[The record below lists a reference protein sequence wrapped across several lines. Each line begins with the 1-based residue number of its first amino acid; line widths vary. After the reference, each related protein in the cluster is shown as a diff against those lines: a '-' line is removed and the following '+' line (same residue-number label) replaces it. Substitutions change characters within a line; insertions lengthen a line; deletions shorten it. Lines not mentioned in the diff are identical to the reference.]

1 MRSGQ
6 LRLAVSLVVAAFAV
20 SSHALG
26 ADCANPRKASGTMS
40 EGVYNG
46 VQEATELLAQNKHGD
61 AISKLTK
68 LSSVGSDFE
77 KAVVGYNLGFAYTG
91 REDYANATKA
101 FAAALAL
108 NSLPQQQHEQLQYNL
123 GQLYIA
129 AEKRDE
135 GIKTLQAYVT
145 EACGEV
151 PADAHIFLANVLS
164 QAHRYD
170 EALPQIDKAI
180 AKSKSPKET
189 WLQLKLAIHYE
200 LKNYAACARTLV
212 ELIGVV
218 PDKPDYWKQLSGMF
232 LEMKQDTEAVAV
244 LALAERR
251 GFIAK
256 PQEIKNLYSIYMLLE
271 LPYKAGMLIQ
281 EALAEQRVP
290 SDEAHLELLSN
301 AWLNARESTKAEAS
315 LKQLAAIADRGEHY
329 FKLGGMYGDEER
341 WKESREMLVKA
352 IEKGGL
358 KRAGEAYIRL
368 AVAEHN
374 LKNNRGAQAALTQ
387 AMNYDDTRKQAGEW
401 LRHLSGQMAEMQQE
415 AVAATTES

>member
-1 MRSGQ
+1 MRSCK
-6 LRLAVSLVVAAFAV
+6 LRLATTLAITALAFA
-20 SSHALG
+20 SNALG

-40 EGVYNG
+40 EGVYRG
-46 VQEATELLAQNKHGD
+46 VQEATELLAQNKHD
-61 AISKLTK
+61 EAIARLAK
-68 LSSVGSDFE
+68 LSNAGSDFE

-108 NSLPQQQHEQLQYNL
+108 NALPQQQHEQLQYNL

-129 AEKRDE
+129 ADKRDE
-135 GIKTLQAYVT
+135 GIETLQAYVA

-151 PADAHIFLANVLS
+151 SADAHIFLANVLS
-164 QAHRYD
+164 QASRYG
-170 EALPQIDKAI
+170 EALPQIEQAI
-180 AKSKSPKET
+180 SKSKAPKET
-189 WLQLKLAIHYE
+189 WLQLKLAINYE
-200 LKNYAACARTLV
+200 LKNYADCARTLV

-232 LEMKQDTEAVAV
+232 LEMSQDTEAVAV

-271 LPYKAGMLIQ
+271 LPYKAGLLIQ
-281 EALAEQRVP
+281 EAIEQKRAP
-290 SDEAHLELLSN
+290 ADEAHLELLAN
-301 AWLNARESTKAEAS
+301 AWLNARESAKAEVS

-374 LKNNRGAQAALTQ
+374 LQNNGGAQAALTQ
-387 AMNYDDTRKQAGEW
+387 AMNFDDTRKQAGEW
-401 LRHLSGQMAEMQQE
+401 LRHLSGQTAPTQSDAVVAKAER
-415 AVAATTES
+415 